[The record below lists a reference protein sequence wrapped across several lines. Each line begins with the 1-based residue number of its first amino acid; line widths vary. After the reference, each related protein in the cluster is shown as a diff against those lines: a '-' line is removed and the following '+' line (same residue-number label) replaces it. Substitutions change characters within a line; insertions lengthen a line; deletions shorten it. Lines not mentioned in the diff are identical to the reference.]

1 MSYIREG
8 PQGLSTSGE
17 MICQMDGTEASDF
30 LTVFILTM
38 SVFVETFCFVLFF
51 LDMKHL
57 AVSLFMVVLGA
68 GDKQAQEQ
76 QRIFTVEEFFRT
88 YLF

>member
-38 SVFVETFCFVLFF
+38 SVFVETFCSVFF

-57 AVSLFMVVLGA
+57 AVSLFMMVLGA
-68 GDKQAQEQ
+68 GEAGS
-76 QRIFTVEEFFRT
+76 RT
-88 YLF
+88 TENLHC

>member
-38 SVFVETFCFVLFF
+38 SVFVETFCFFVVVFF
-51 LDMKHL
+51 
-57 AVSLFMVVLGA
+57 
-68 GDKQAQEQ
+68 
-76 QRIFTVEEFFRT
+76 
-88 YLF
+88 

>member
-30 LTVFILTM
+30 ITVFILTM
-38 SVFVETFCFVLFF
+38 SVFVETFCFVFF
-51 LDMKHL
+51 GYEALSSQS
-57 AVSLFMVVLGA
+57 VYVGVG
-68 GDKQAQEQ
+68 G
-76 QRIFTVEEFFRT
+76 R
-88 YLF
+88 

>member
-8 PQGLSTSGE
+8 PRGLSTSGE

-38 SVFVETFCFVLFF
+38 SVFVETFCFVF

-57 AVSLFMVVLGA
+57 AVGLFMMVLGA

-76 QRIFTVEEFFRT
+76 QRIFTVEESFRT

>member
-1 MSYIREG
+1 
-8 PQGLSTSGE
+8 
-17 MICQMDGTEASDF
+17 MDGTEASDF

-38 SVFVETFCFVLFF
+38 SVFVESFCFVFF

-57 AVSLFMVVLGA
+57 AVSLFMMVLGA

-76 QRIFTVEEFFRT
+76 QRTFTVEESFRT